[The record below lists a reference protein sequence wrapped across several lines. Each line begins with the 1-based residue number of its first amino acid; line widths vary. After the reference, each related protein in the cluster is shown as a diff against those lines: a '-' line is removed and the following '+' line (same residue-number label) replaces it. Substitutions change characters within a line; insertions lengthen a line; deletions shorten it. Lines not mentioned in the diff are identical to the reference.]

1 MKEVIIFMKQIK
13 IKCPYCH
20 AKATLRPA
28 SVVYGPNKRAQG
40 KYLYICDR
48 WPACD
53 AYVSAHDHTHLP
65 MGTLANGDLRHKRIL
80 AHRALQHL
88 CKSRHM
94 EKREVYIWLQSK
106 LGLNSQQTHI
116 GQFSDW
122 MCDEVIRLCQQ
133 ASVPFPA
140 YQAA

>member
-65 MGTLANGDLRHKRIL
+65 MGTLANGDLREIFGRPKLYLFSAIKL
-80 AHRALQHL
+80 LLLPIVMMLPL
-88 CKSRHM
+88 CL
-94 EKREVYIWLQSK
+94 V
-106 LGLNSQQTHI
+106 
-116 GQFSDW
+116 
-122 MCDEVIRLCQQ
+122 
-133 ASVPFPA
+133 FPA
-140 YQAA
+140 SDLLPV